1 MPWSDEPTGA
11 TYQKMDD
18 AAFMTLFNGLA
29 SRPRRGHVQFDP
41 AHGAI
46 MADMLR
52 KVAGSWV
59 PETHEAH
66 RISLTIARQDL
77 WPIPRYF
84 QGAF

>member
-1 MPWSDEPTGA
+1 
-11 TYQKMDD
+11 MDD
-18 AAFMTLFNGLA
+18 AAFKALFNGLA
-29 SRPRRGHVQFDP
+29 SRPRRAHVHFEP
-41 AHGAI
+41 AREAI
-46 MADMLR
+46 MSDMLR

-66 RISLTIARQDL
+66 RISLTIASQDL